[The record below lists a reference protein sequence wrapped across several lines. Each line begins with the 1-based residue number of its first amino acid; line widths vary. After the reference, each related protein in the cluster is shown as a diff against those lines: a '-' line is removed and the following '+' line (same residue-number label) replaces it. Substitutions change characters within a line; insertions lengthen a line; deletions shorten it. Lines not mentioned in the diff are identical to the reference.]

1 MKKIV
6 LFIILSSFLSWI
18 SFWWFCDSN
27 QTQEPPKPDV
37 CNSSPDWLENYLENA
52 VSLISKINTSKKA
65 QWPSWL
71 WSQAWQTPVWA
82 VWVATF
88 FSVAWLW
95 NFFQNFYVI
104 FQDNH
109 IVRDWVKLIDFKQYI
124 TKYFLKASWNGI
136 LNKNVYNLAKIKSQ
150 IKNSDSFILTGW
162 NLKTYWETLEYI
174 WINQVLIEKIYFEEV
189 VNWWIWVI
197 KNIKTNDTIKDIMD
211 NMKDNTKYTI
221 DKKKLIK
228 LIWIIEKTYYQ
239 NWKKIE
245 CSSTWSDFIK
255 AIHNI
260 VCNIWA
266 DKASKAIDRFS
277 CNYERLKYALWLWGS
292 EWNCWSVKLKDRIPL
307 KDRVKINWG
316 EKAKENLQELGK
328 VISDKIPAKIHD
340 WLSNLFQSYKTDTQY
355 KSKHNINNLELTTL
369 KNSLKDID
377 KKITNDKDN
386 VNSLITHIEPGTFT
400 HNTTIMFPEISYEI
414 YQIRQIL
421 WIDNNNKNTILDNT
435 ATACENQSPSGG
447 KCRPSWN

>member
-1 MKKIV
+1 MKKI
-6 LFIILSSFLSWI
+6 LLLIILSTFLYWI
-18 SFWWFCDSN
+18 SFWWFCNS
-27 QTQEPPKPDV
+27 TPIQEPPKPDV

-52 VSLISKINTSKKA
+52 VSFIGKIDTSKKA

-71 WSQAWQTPVWA
+71 WSQAWQTPAWA

-88 FSVAWLW
+88 FSVTWLW

-136 LNKNVYNLAKIKSQ
+136 LNKNVDNLAEIKNQ
-150 IKNSDSFILTGW
+150 IKNSDSFILEW
-162 NLKTYWETLEYI
+162 NFKTYKETLKYI
-174 WINQVLIEKIYFEEV
+174 WENQALIEKIYFEEV
-189 VNWWIWVI
+189 VNWWIWNI
-197 KNIKTNDTIKDIMD
+197 KNIETNSTIKDIINSMTD
-211 NMKDNTKYTI
+211 SVKYTI
-221 DKKKLIK
+221 NKKKLIK
-228 LIWIIEKTYYQ
+228 LIWIIKKTYYQ

-255 AIHNI
+255 MIHNI

-266 DKASKAIDRFS
+266 DKVSKTIDRFS
-277 CNYERLKYALWLWGS
+277 CNYNRLEYALGLGWS
-292 EWNCWSVKLKDRIPL
+292 EWNCWSVKVKDWIPL
-307 KDRVKINWG
+307 KDRVNINWL
-316 EKAKENLQELGK
+316 AKTKSSLQELGK
-328 VISDKIPAKIHD
+328 IISDKIPAKIHD
-340 WLSNLFQSYKTDTQY
+340 WLSDLFQSQKIGYT
-355 KSKHNINNLELTTL
+355 SKHNINNLELSTL
-369 KNSLKDID
+369 KNSLENID
-377 KKITNDKDN
+377 GKITNDKNN
-386 VNSLITHIEPGTFT
+386 VNTLIMHIEPGAFT

-421 WIDNNNKNTILDNT
+421 WINNNDKNTILDNT
-435 ATACENQSPSGG
+435 ATACENQSPGNG